1 MNARTHFF
9 YESPRF
15 TILGTFTEPFPD
27 CFLYIYPPR
36 PLVPVEYSYIV
47 KGMEYTVPEGSKIHT
62 RSKKKTFMVAVVV
75 VVLLIIVVLGYLKY
89 VKQASSVTG
98 SDEEEKETEL
108 RQAQQKLLIAPG
120 ESGINPGEYAD
131 EVAHLAVESNTI
143 TVTAD
148 CSMDPLIIK
157 MREGSVLKLNNQ
169 DVSEHVFVFEDENFF
184 AVPAGQVR
192 EINITQVF
200 GKGEGI
206 YRYRCGDHSRAE
218 NVGIMYL
225 VK

>member
-1 MNARTHFF
+1 
-9 YESPRF
+9 
-15 TILGTFTEPFPD
+15 
-27 CFLYIYPPR
+27 
-36 PLVPVEYSYIV
+36 
-47 KGMEYTVPEGSKIHT
+47 MEYTVPEGSKIHS
-62 RSKKKTFMVAVVV
+62 RSKKKTLMVAVVV
-75 VVLLIIVVLGYLKY
+75 VVLLIIFVLGYLKY
-89 VKQASSVTG
+89 VKLASSVIE
-98 SDEEEKETEL
+98 SNEDEKETEL

-120 ESGINPGEYAD
+120 ESGMNPAEYAA

-143 TVTAD
+143 TVMAD
-148 CSMDPLIIK
+148 CSMNPLIIK
-157 MREGSVLKLNNQ
+157 MGEGSVLKLNNQ

-206 YRYRCGDHSRAE
+206 YRYRCGDRAQAE